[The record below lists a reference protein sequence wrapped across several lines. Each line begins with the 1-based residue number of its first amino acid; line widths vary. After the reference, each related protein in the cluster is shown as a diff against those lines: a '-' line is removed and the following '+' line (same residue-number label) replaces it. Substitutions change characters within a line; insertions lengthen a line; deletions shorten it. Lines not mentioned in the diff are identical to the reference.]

1 MESNPDKLFK
11 EINVSDKDLIT
22 IYTSKEMSRKIKETI
37 SNHMETIMPDAELE
51 IIEGE
56 FTSPILIISIE

>member
-1 MESNPDKLFK
+1 
-11 EINVSDKDLIT
+11 
-22 IYTSKEMSRKIKETI
+22 MSRKIKETI

>member
-1 MESNPDKLFK
+1 
-11 EINVSDKDLIT
+11 
-22 IYTSKEMSRKIKETI
+22 MSRNIKETI
-37 SNHMETIMPDAELE
+37 SNYMENIMPDAEFE